1 MPMDGFEI
9 KYSGADDAGIDLRK
23 QTDIIEQ
30 AINELDA
37 KVQAVKSDWVG
48 EAADQYDQRL
58 LAWRRNVAD
67 MRALLGHAQV
77 SLGDIT
83 ERYRRGDLQ
92 EAGNWNSRR

>member
-1 MPMDGFEI
+1 MDGFEI
-9 KYSGADDAGIDLRK
+9 KYSGADDAGIDLRR
-23 QTDIIEQ
+23 QTDLIEN

-37 KVQAVKSDWVG
+37 KVRAVKSDWVG

-58 LAWRRNVAD
+58 VAWRRNVAD

-83 ERYRRGDLQ
+83 DRYRRGDLQ
-92 EAGNWNSRR
+92 EAGNWQSRR